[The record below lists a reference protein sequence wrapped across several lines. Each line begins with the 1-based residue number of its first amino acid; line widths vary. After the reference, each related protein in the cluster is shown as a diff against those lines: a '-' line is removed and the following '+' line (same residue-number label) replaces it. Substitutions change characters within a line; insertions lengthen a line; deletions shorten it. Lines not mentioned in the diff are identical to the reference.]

1 MLALI
6 AGQGDLPRAVTG
18 ALPEPALICAMESSP
33 PNRVVP
39 DHLFRV
45 EQLGSFLRWL
55 KAQGVTRVCMCG
67 AVGRPEIRL
76 SRLDL
81 PTILLLPKILR
92 ALKRG
97 DDGAL
102 RIVIGLLEDAGFEVV
117 GAHEAAP
124 KLLPEAGILTRAR
137 PGPDAAQMATLA
149 DAVSHR
155 QGLEDLGQ
163 CCVISGDEVVAREDQ
178 RGTDAMLGEL
188 PPVPGG
194 LFYKAPKPGQERR
207 VDLPVIGPN
216 TAVGAIRAGLSG
228 IVIEAGG
235 VMVLDREAVI
245 EMLDAAGLFLWVRER
260 DA

>member
-6 AGQGDLPRAVTG
+6 AGQGDLPRAVIE
-18 ALPEPALICAMESSP
+18 ALPEPALVCGMESSP
-33 PNRVVP
+33 PDRVAA
-39 DHLFRV
+39 DHLFRI
-45 EQLGSFLRWL
+45 EKLGTFLRWL

-67 AVGRPEIRL
+67 AVGRPEIRA
-76 SRLDL
+76 SRLDV
-81 PTILLLPKILR
+81 PTLLLLPKILR

-102 RIVIGLLEDAGFEVV
+102 RIVIGLLEDAGLEVV

-124 KLLPEAGILTRAR
+124 ALLPETGVLTQAR
-137 PGPDAAQMATLA
+137 PGTEAAQMATLA

-163 CCVISGDEVVAREDQ
+163 CCVISGDQVVAQEDA
-178 RGTDAMLGEL
+178 RGTDAMLGAL

-207 VDLPVIGPN
+207 ADLPVIGPN
-216 TAVGAIRAGLSG
+216 TAVGAIRAGLAG
-228 IVIEAGG
+228 IVIEAQG
-235 VMVLDREAVI
+235 VMVLDRAAVI

>member
-6 AGQGDLPRAVTG
+6 AGQGDLPLAVIE

-33 PNRVVP
+33 PDRVAA
-39 DHLFRV
+39 DHLFRI
-45 EQLGSFLRWL
+45 EKLGSFLRWL

-67 AVGRPEIRL
+67 AVGRPEFRL

-81 PTILLLPKILR
+81 PTLQLMPKILR

-102 RIVIGLLEDAGFEVV
+102 RIVIGLLEDAGLEVV

-124 KLLPEAGILTRAR
+124 TLLPETGVLTKAR
-137 PGPDAAQMATLA
+137 PGEEAAHMATLA

-163 CCVISGDEVVAREDQ
+163 CCVISGNQVVAREDA

-194 LFYKAPKPGQERR
+194 IFYKAPKPGQERR
-207 VDLPVIGPN
+207 ADLPVIGPN
-216 TAVGAIRAGLSG
+216 TAVGAIRAGLAG
-228 IVIEAGG
+228 IVIEAQG
-235 VMVLDREAVI
+235 VMVIDRAAVV

>member
-6 AGQGDLPRAVTG
+6 AGQGDLPLAVIE

-33 PNRVVP
+33 PDRVVP
-39 DHLFRV
+39 DHLFRI
-45 EQLGSFLRWL
+45 EKLGSFLRWL

-67 AVGRPEIRL
+67 AVGRPEVRL

-81 PTILLLPKILR
+81 PTLMLIPKILR

-102 RIVIGLLEDAGFEVV
+102 RIVIGLLEGAGLEVV

-124 KLLPEAGILTRAR
+124 SLLPAAGVLTQAA
-137 PGPDAAQMATLA
+137 PGPEAARMATLA

-163 CCVISGDEVVAREDQ
+163 CCVISGDQLVAREDA

-194 LFYKAPKPGQERR
+194 IFYKAPKPGQERR
-207 VDLPVIGPN
+207 ADLPVIGPN
-216 TAVGAIRAGLSG
+216 TAVGAIRAGLAG
-228 IVIEAGG
+228 IVIEAEG
-235 VMVLDREAVI
+235 VMVLDRAAVV

>member
-6 AGQGDLPRAVTG
+6 AGQGDLPRAVVD

-33 PNRVVP
+33 PDRIAP

-45 EQLGSFLRWL
+45 EQLGSFFRWL
-55 KAQGVTRVCMCG
+55 KARGVTRVCMCG
-67 AVGRPEIRL
+67 AVGRPDVKL
-76 SRLDL
+76 SKLDL
-81 PTILLLPKILR
+81 PTLMLLPRVLR

-102 RIVIGLLEDAGFEVV
+102 RIVIGMLEDSGFQVI

-124 KLLPEAGILTRAR
+124 ALLPEAGVLT
-137 PGPDAAQMATLA
+137 AAQPGDGAAAMAALA
-149 DAVSHR
+149 DQVSHR
-155 QGLEDLGQ
+155 QGLQDLGQ
-163 CCVISGDEVVAREDQ
+163 CCVISGDQVVAQEDA

-207 VDLPVIGPN
+207 ADLPVIGPN

-235 VMVLDREAVI
+235 VMMLDRAAVI